1 MSAERCPD
9 CDAAGVDCGCAAG
22 AGFEPLRIRPYLTL
36 PDPGLRVSGSAEPP
50 QPTQAYAHAG
60 VAGSEDA
67 TPAYG
72 MPAVWPDTPPQAS
85 WPAGTAPLHTEPH
98 DLGEL
103 GVLTGAD
110 PARGRGSGRRSAA
123 PSRRR
128 RLPTVLAGAGT
139 VLAVGTVALTLGM
152 LSHSGESDT
161 VLLDAKPSA
170 EAVDVAPAG
179 PTQPPTSAAPSRSA
193 APTASRS
200 ASKSAS
206 PSSTASRSAAPQAA
220 GPSPSASRPASSPPP
235 PPKTPTLRYGDSGP
249 EVEKMQRLLAAQGWY
264 RGKINGR
271 YDDRT
276 ARSVDDFQDAHDIWG
291 EWGEYGPQ
299 TRKALEG
306 TG

>member
-9 CDAAGVDCGCAAG
+9 CDAGGVDCGCAAG

-36 PDPGLRVSGSAEPP
+36 PDRGLPVSGPAEPP
-50 QPTQAYAHAG
+50 QPTPAYAHAG

-72 MPAVWPDTPPQAS
+72 TPAVWPDTPPQAS
-85 WPAGTAPLHTEPH
+85 WPPGTAPLHTEPH

-103 GVLTGAD
+103 GVLTGAG
-110 PARGRGSGRRSAA
+110 PAQGRDSGRRSAA

-139 VLAVGTVALTLGM
+139 VVAVGTVALVLGM

-161 VLLDAKPSA
+161 VLLDAKPST
-170 EAVDVAPAG
+170 EAVDVAPVG
-179 PTQPPTSAAPSRSA
+179 PPQPTETRSAAPSRSA
-193 APTASRS
+193 PAP

-206 PSSTASRSAAPQAA
+206 PSRSASRPPGQS
-220 GPSPSASRPASSPPP
+220 PSPSASRPASTPPP
-235 PPKTPTLRYGDSGP
+235 PQKAPTLKYGDSGP
-249 EVEKMQRLLAAQGWY
+249 EVEKMQRLLAAQGLY
-264 RGKINGR
+264 RGKINSR
-271 YDDRT
+271 FDDRT
-276 ARSVDDFQDAHDIWG
+276 ERAVSEFQWYNDIQGDPWG
-291 EWGEYGPQ
+291 VYGPE

-306 TG
+306 RG